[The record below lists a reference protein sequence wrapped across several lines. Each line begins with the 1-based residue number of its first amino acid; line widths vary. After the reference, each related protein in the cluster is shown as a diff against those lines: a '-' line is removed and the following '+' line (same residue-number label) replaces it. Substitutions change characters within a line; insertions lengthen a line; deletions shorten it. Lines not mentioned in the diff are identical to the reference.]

1 MVALA
6 FALRFAG
13 GVATFLALPV
23 YGYVEDEDQS
33 AGFVYTDAHRR
44 DAQAWELASSDRPI
58 MDAFNEKFAYD
69 QYGGLLAFSALIYRY
84 LSPDAHRVLM
94 LVLLS
99 ALMGALGLPFLW
111 KAISQEWGLK
121 VAFASGWIFALYPE
135 SVLLGGSAMREP
147 YLMAFSAFALWGFVN
162 SGVQQLAVGMD
173 GSKLLHSRVW
183 LGLGIAGMLLVSPS
197 VALVTL
203 IIFGGW
209 IYFTSEHRRISWW
222 MVAIA
227 ILVFIAG
234 LFLLSSALNRSGQF
248 DSSSPLHVISGW
260 LDKAVKWDV
269 YQLERGSGWVQKL
282 FDEMPEWLRLPF
294 VTIYGVL
301 QPVLPAIFVAPTTF
315 VWRIIGILR
324 AVGWYAL
331 LPALILSFA
340 ASAGAGT
347 EKKRK
352 LFIWL
357 SLVVWAWVLLTALR
371 GGGDQWD
378 NPRYRAILFLW
389 QALLAGN
396 VWVWWRETKNA
407 WFPRVIA
414 MEIVFVAVFG
424 QWYANR
430 YLHIGTQ
437 LPFAYMLAIIF
448 GLWGGIFVWGIW
460 RDKKRHA

>member
-1 MVALA
+1 MNFRGKSGDMKYLSQRDFLWILPLSIGLGAVLSSLQPGSWLIGWLGFSFLFLLSISLLSFSTRWASDAPTSFNSTNTSFTPLSAKRTIVWMVALA

-111 KAISQEWGLK
+111 KAVSQEWGMKIAL
-121 VAFASGWIFALYPE
+121 ASCWIYALYPE

-162 SGVQQLAVGMD
+162 SGVRQLDVGMD

-183 LGLGIAGMLLVSPS
+183 LGLGVAGMLLVSPP

-203 IIFGGW
+203 LILGGW
-209 IYFTSEHRRISWW
+209 NYFTSERGRISWW
-222 MVAIA
+222 AVSIA

-234 LFLLSSALNRSGQF
+234 LFLLSTALNRSGQF

-301 QPVLPAIFVAPTTF
+301 QPVLPAALVEPTTLT
-315 VWRIIGILR
+315 WKIIAILR
-324 AVGWYAL
+324 
-331 LPALILSFA
+331 
-340 ASAGAGT
+340 
-347 EKKRK
+347 
-352 LFIWL
+352 
-357 SLVVWAWVLLTALR
+357 
-371 GGGDQWD
+371 
-378 NPRYRAILFLW
+378 
-389 QALLAGN
+389 
-396 VWVWWRETKNA
+396 
-407 WFPRVIA
+407 
-414 MEIVFVAVFG
+414 
-424 QWYANR
+424 
-430 YLHIGTQ
+430 
-437 LPFAYMLAIIF
+437 
-448 GLWGGIFVWGIW
+448 
-460 RDKKRHA
+460 